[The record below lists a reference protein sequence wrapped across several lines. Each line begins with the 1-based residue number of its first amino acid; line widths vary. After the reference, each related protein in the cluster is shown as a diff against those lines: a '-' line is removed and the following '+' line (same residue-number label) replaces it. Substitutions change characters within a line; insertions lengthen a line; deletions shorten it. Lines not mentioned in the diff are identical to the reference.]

1 MKYKQY
7 EQLLRIKTLG
17 INVEDKD
24 YEQVI
29 DILIERFLDL
39 LDELE
44 ATERER
50 FRRDLKRV
58 QKPTN

>member
-24 YEQVI
+24 YEQVV

-39 LDELE
+39 LDEVE

-50 FRRDLKRV
+50 FRRDLKRI